1 MKAQI
6 LSFPMVGGKFCGN
19 LRNFKK
25 IAIECVKLCA
35 LCSTFSKLLKCGWF
49 FCFKL
54 IFRPDVADVKQQ
66 TIHHVKGQLTS
77 FHMRYD
83 LLQEKNL
90 NHLKLA
96 ILCDQSWKKL
106 LFSYLIKKNK
116 SYKTPSN
123 SLNIS
128 KYDKN
133 WADTITLY
141 TTSVN

>member
-54 IFRPDVADVKQQ
+54 IFCPDVADVKQK
-66 TIHHVKGQLTS
+66 TIHHVKEQLIS

-83 LLQEKNL
+83 LLQENFL
-90 NHLKLA
+90 NHLKLE
-96 ILCDQSWKKL
+96 ILSDQSWKKVVIF
-106 LFSYLIKKNK
+106 LFNKKTK

-141 TTSVN
+141 TTSVY